1 MYSYKQIVTRK
12 FRLAIAIMVAALVL
26 GAYEDGPAGPRG
38 RGGKSAGNTPRTQVP
53 EVLVGQWEHGASDGS
68 SSLSFT
74 ADGNFEFASWFEVS
88 LYGCDKTF
96 FTYKSGTMTVVGNTI
111 TLYPQVSEFK
121 RTDSCNP
128 QNNYEKPDSLEPE
141 AFLIQLGTD
150 VLGVFMVRHG
160 PDGQVTVYRKG

>member
-1 MYSYKQIVTRK
+1 MYSHKQTDARK
-12 FRLAIAIMVAALVL
+12 IRLVIAIMIAALML
-26 GAYEDGPAGPRG
+26 AACKDGSAGSRDRG
-38 RGGKSAGNTPRTQVP
+38 IENAGNTPRTQVP
-53 EVLVGQWEHGASDGS
+53 EVLVGRWEHGESGGS

-96 FTYKSGTMTVVGNTI
+96 FTYKSGTMTVAGNTI
-111 TLYPQVSEFK
+111 TLYPQVSDFK

-128 QNNYEKPDSLEPE
+128 QNNYEEPDSLEPE
-141 AFLIQLGTD
+141 AFLFQLGTD
-150 VLGVFMVRHG
+150 VLGVFMVRHR